1 MIKRDFDAAAK
12 ETFDIIVVGGGII
25 GAGIARDAAL
35 RGLKTLILEK
45 VDFACGTTSR
55 SSRLIH
61 GGLRYLKRLE
71 LGLVRQDLRE
81 REILLGIAPHLV
93 QPLSF
98 VIPVTKGN
106 PFQRLAL
113 PLGLLLYDRL
123 FFRKSLPSHRSLTR
137 RETLDFEPG
146 LEPKGLVGSYIYHDC
161 QVPFAERL
169 CLENVI
175 SAAEHGA
182 TILNHAKVTGFLRDG
197 NSVSGVLV
205 QDQISGETYQM
216 KARIVVN
223 AAGHWVDSVRDMLG
237 KGFRPMIRRTKGIH
251 LLTPQ
256 VSRNAVVLFALADG
270 RLFFVIPWQNYS
282 LIGTTDTD
290 YTGDLDTVEAEAND
304 ATYLVKEVQRIFPD
318 VKSDD
323 IFYTSAGLR
332 ALAYSKSRRPGD
344 VSRSHKLVDHER
356 EDGID
361 GFISVL
367 GGKIT
372 AYRAVAEQTVDL
384 VCHKLAVKAPCTT
397 AEAPLPG
404 APIVIQQSLQQAAD
418 ERGLTLDTVSYLASL
433 YGSRFTQVLDIS
445 NSNPKGT
452 QPLCPHSRDILAQ
465 VQHAVEN
472 EGALTIEDFLLRR
485 SAIGLSP
492 CQGLDALNSV
502 AVEMGRLLGWSDD
515 KRQRQMAAYRSQAD
529 LGQRFRSSK
538 LP

>member
-182 TILNHAKVTGFLRDG
+182 TILNHAKVTGFLRNG

-237 KGFRPMIRRTKGIH
+237 KSFRPMIRRTKGIH

-270 RLFFVIPWQNYS
+270 RLFFIIPWQNYS

-304 ATYLVKEVQRIFPD
+304 VTYLVKEVQRIFPD

-404 APIVIQQSLQQAAD
+404 APIVIQQSLQLAAD

-502 AVEMGRLLGWSDD
+502 AVEMARLIGWSDD

-529 LGQRFRSSK
+529 LGQRFRSGK

>member
-304 ATYLVKEVQRIFPD
+304 VTYLVKEVQRIFPD

-356 EDGID
+356 EDGMD

-404 APIVIQQSLQQAAD
+404 APIVTRQSLQQAAD

-515 KRQRQMAAYRSQAD
+515 TRQRQMAAYRSQAD